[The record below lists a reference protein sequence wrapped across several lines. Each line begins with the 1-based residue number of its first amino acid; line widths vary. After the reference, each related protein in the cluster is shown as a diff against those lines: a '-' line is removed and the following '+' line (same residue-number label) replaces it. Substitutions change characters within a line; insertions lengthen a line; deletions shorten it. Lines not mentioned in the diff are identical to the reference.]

1 MLTIYR
7 ASAGAGKTHKLTG
20 EYLMLLFSQP
30 GAYRR
35 ILAVTFTNKATD
47 EMKTRIVQELYHLAS
62 GRASDYIQLL
72 SSAYS
77 LTERQVREQ
86 ARKILVAILHDYSAF
101 NISTIDRF
109 FQQTMRAFTREIGLQ
124 GGYGIEMD
132 QELVLTEAIDNLLA
146 DLEKPES
153 KDLLGWLLRFAEDK
167 IEDGGGWSLRKDI
180 MSLSREVFKESYK
193 AFSEEVGKDI
203 ADKQALDAYKNEL
216 YAIIRSVEA
225 EAKRL
230 GEEGVATDEMKTRI
244 VQELYHLAS
253 GRASDYIQLLSS
265 AYSLTERQV
274 REQARKILVAILH
287 DYSAFNISTIDR
299 FFQQTMRAF
308 TREIGLQGGYGIE
321 MDQELVLTEAI
332 DNLLA
337 DLEKPESK
345 DLLGW
350 LLRFAEDKIEDGG
363 GWSLRKDIMSL
374 SREVFKESYKAFSEE
389 VGKDIADKQALDA
402 YKNELYAII
411 RSVEAEAKRLGEE
424 GVALLKQFALQP
436 SDFKGG
442 SRSPFFY
449 FEKLARGE
457 MKEPTAT
464 FQTLPDNPEAYT
476 TKTTPPGLRQ
486 IIGCVYEE
494 GLNACVKNIVSLF
507 ANLTA
512 YNTARE
518 IVRYYYT
525 LGILTD
531 ISRQIASYREEKN
544 VMLIADTTELLNKVI
559 SGSDA
564 PFIYEKTGT
573 HVDHY
578 MIDEF
583 QDTSGMQWNNFRP
596 LVEESLANGRANLI
610 VGDVKQSIYRF
621 RNSDWKLLDEQVR
634 RDFEEEQV
642 REETLMDNWR
652 SCRHIVEFN
661 NGFFTTAPA
670 ILQDLY
676 NEALKTSSLN
686 EEERTAFFTKIM
698 TAYDKS
704 IQRVP
709 PPFQKKD
716 GHVRIDFLSGD
727 EEKKWEQE
735 AMERLPATLERL
747 QDNGYALKDIA
758 ILVRT
763 NQEGALVADTLLAY
777 KEEHPSD
784 RYNYDIISD
793 DALFVGSSPAV
804 RFLIAVLRYLRNPE
818 DQTNRKLAMY
828 AYQVLTGKF
837 GESEADKSVSQNL
850 QSISRQS
857 LYEVTEGLFRNFSAY
872 FPETE
877 QVFVQAF
884 LDMVS
889 EYAQKESADLNRFLR
904 WWDETGYRKTIATP
918 DGQNAIRILTVHKS
932 KGLGF
937 KVVIIPF
944 GDWEID
950 HKPTKPVIL
959 WCHPEKKP
967 FDRLHLVPVR
977 YGQILSSTIFAKDYF
992 KERLHAFIDN
1002 LNTLYVAFTRS
1013 KEELI
1018 VFSPRPRKINKEG
1031 KVEKITSIA
1040 DLLWAGVETDIED
1053 DTFERGEWWHPASGR
1068 TAEDTL
1074 EEIPMSRL
1082 YSVSPDDR
1090 LQLRLH
1096 GKGFFFDNAR
1106 RKHGTLMHEVLSRIR
1121 TPKDIPASVESYRLA
1136 GVINRE
1142 EAAEL
1147 ISRLEELLQ
1156 AEEVKAWYDGSA
1168 RVLNEVDIL
1177 FGKGLSKRPD
1187 RVMIKDNKVIVVD
1200 YKFGERQDKRHPNQV
1215 RNYLQ
1220 LIRKMGFERV
1230 DGYLWYVELGKIE
1243 AVNK

>member
-35 ILAVTFTNKATD
+35 ILAVTFTNK
-47 EMKTRIVQELYHLAS
+47 
-62 GRASDYIQLL
+62 
-72 SSAYS
+72 
-77 LTERQVREQ
+77 
-86 ARKILVAILHDYSAF
+86 
-101 NISTIDRF
+101 
-109 FQQTMRAFTREIGLQ
+109 
-124 GGYGIEMD
+124 
-132 QELVLTEAIDNLLA
+132 
-146 DLEKPES
+146 
-153 KDLLGWLLRFAEDK
+153 
-167 IEDGGGWSLRKDI
+167 
-180 MSLSREVFKESYK
+180 
-193 AFSEEVGKDI
+193 
-203 ADKQALDAYKNEL
+203 
-216 YAIIRSVEA
+216 
-225 EAKRL
+225 
-230 GEEGVATDEMKTRI
+230 ATDEMKTRI

-937 KVVIIPF
+937 KVVII
-944 GDWEID
+944 
-950 HKPTKPVIL
+950 

>member
-153 KDLLGWLLRFAEDK
+153 KDLLGWLLRFAENK
-167 IEDGGGWSLRKDI
+167 IEDGGGWSLR
-180 MSLSREVFKESYK
+180 
-193 AFSEEVGKDI
+193 
-203 ADKQALDAYKNEL
+203 Q
-216 YAIIRSVEA
+216 
-225 EAKRL
+225 
-230 GEEGVATDEMKTRI
+230 
-244 VQELYHLAS
+244 
-253 GRASDYIQLLSS
+253 
-265 AYSLTERQV
+265 
-274 REQARKILVAILH
+274 
-287 DYSAFNISTIDR
+287 
-299 FFQQTMRAF
+299 
-308 TREIGLQGGYGIE
+308 
-321 MDQELVLTEAI
+321 
-332 DNLLA
+332 
-337 DLEKPESK
+337 
-345 DLLGW
+345 
-350 LLRFAEDKIEDGG
+350 
-363 GWSLRKDIMSL
+363 DIMSL

-449 FEKLARGE
+449 FEKLAKGE

-464 FQTLPDNPEAYT
+464 FQALPDNPDAYT

-531 ISRQIASYREEKN
+531 ISRQIAFYREEKN

-634 RDFEEEQV
+634 RDFEDEQV
-642 REETLMDNWR
+642 REDTLKDNWR

-661 NGFFTTAPA
+661 NAFFTAAPA

-676 NEALKTSSLN
+676 NEALKNSSLS
-686 EEERTAFFTKIM
+686 EEERTAFSARIM
-698 TAYDKS
+698 AAYDDS
-704 IQRVP
+704 SQRVP

-727 EEKKWEQE
+727 EDKDWKQE

-747 QDNGYALKDIA
+747 QDSGYALKDIA

-818 DQTNRKLAMY
+818 DRTNRKLAMY

-837 GESEADKSVSQNL
+837 GESEADESVFQNL

-992 KERLHAFIDN
+992 
-1002 LNTLYVAFTRS
+1002 NTLYVAFTRS

-1187 RVMIKDNKVIVVD
+1187 RVIIKGGKVIVVD

>member
-153 KDLLGWLLRFAEDK
+153 KDLLGWLLRFAENK
-167 IEDGGGWSLRKDI
+167 IEDGGGWSLR
-180 MSLSREVFKESYK
+180 
-193 AFSEEVGKDI
+193 
-203 ADKQALDAYKNEL
+203 Q
-216 YAIIRSVEA
+216 
-225 EAKRL
+225 
-230 GEEGVATDEMKTRI
+230 
-244 VQELYHLAS
+244 
-253 GRASDYIQLLSS
+253 
-265 AYSLTERQV
+265 
-274 REQARKILVAILH
+274 
-287 DYSAFNISTIDR
+287 
-299 FFQQTMRAF
+299 
-308 TREIGLQGGYGIE
+308 
-321 MDQELVLTEAI
+321 
-332 DNLLA
+332 
-337 DLEKPESK
+337 
-345 DLLGW
+345 
-350 LLRFAEDKIEDGG
+350 
-363 GWSLRKDIMSL
+363 DIMSL

-449 FEKLARGE
+449 FEKLAKGE

-464 FQTLPDNPEAYT
+464 FQALPDNPDAYT

-531 ISRQIASYREEKN
+531 ISRQIAFYREEKN

-634 RDFEEEQV
+634 RDFEDEQV
-642 REETLMDNWR
+642 REDTLKDNWR

-661 NGFFTTAPA
+661 NAFFTAPA

-676 NEALKTSSLN
+676 NEALKNSSLS
-686 EEERTAFFTKIM
+686 EEERTAFSARIM
-698 TAYDKS
+698 AAYDDS
-704 IQRVP
+704 SQRVP

-727 EEKKWEQE
+727 EDKDWKQE

-747 QDNGYALKDIA
+747 QDSGYALKDIA

-818 DQTNRKLAMY
+818 DRTNRKLAMY

-837 GESEADKSVSQNL
+837 GESEADESVFQNL

-1187 RVMIKDNKVIVVD
+1187 RVIIKGGKVIVVD

>member
-153 KDLLGWLLRFAEDK
+153 KDLLGWLMRFAEDK

-193 AFSEEVGKDI
+193 
-203 ADKQALDAYKNEL
+203 
-216 YAIIRSVEA
+216 
-225 EAKRL
+225 
-230 GEEGVATDEMKTRI
+230 
-244 VQELYHLAS
+244 
-253 GRASDYIQLLSS
+253 
-265 AYSLTERQV
+265 
-274 REQARKILVAILH
+274 
-287 DYSAFNISTIDR
+287 
-299 FFQQTMRAF
+299 
-308 TREIGLQGGYGIE
+308 
-321 MDQELVLTEAI
+321 
-332 DNLLA
+332 
-337 DLEKPESK
+337 
-345 DLLGW
+345 
-350 LLRFAEDKIEDGG
+350 
-363 GWSLRKDIMSL
+363 
-374 SREVFKESYKAFSEE
+374 

-464 FQTLPDNPEAYT
+464 FQALPDNPDAYT

-494 GLNACVKNIVSLF
+494 GLNTCVKNIVSLF

-573 HVDHY
+573 RVDHY

>member
-30 GAYRR
+30 GVYRR

-167 IEDGGGWSLRKDI
+167 IEDGGGWSLR
-180 MSLSREVFKESYK
+180 
-193 AFSEEVGKDI
+193 
-203 ADKQALDAYKNEL
+203 Q
-216 YAIIRSVEA
+216 
-225 EAKRL
+225 
-230 GEEGVATDEMKTRI
+230 
-244 VQELYHLAS
+244 
-253 GRASDYIQLLSS
+253 
-265 AYSLTERQV
+265 
-274 REQARKILVAILH
+274 
-287 DYSAFNISTIDR
+287 
-299 FFQQTMRAF
+299 
-308 TREIGLQGGYGIE
+308 
-321 MDQELVLTEAI
+321 
-332 DNLLA
+332 
-337 DLEKPESK
+337 
-345 DLLGW
+345 
-350 LLRFAEDKIEDGG
+350 
-363 GWSLRKDIMSL
+363 DIMSL

-449 FEKLARGE
+449 FEKLAKGE

-464 FQTLPDNPEAYT
+464 FQALPDNPDAYT

-634 RDFEEEQV
+634 
-642 REETLMDNWR
+642 EETLMDNWR
-652 SCRHIVEFN
+652 RCRHIVEFN
-661 NGFFTTAPA
+661 NAFFTAAPA

-676 NEALKTSSLN
+676 NEALKNSSLS
-686 EEERTAFFTKIM
+686 EEERTAFSARIM
-698 TAYDKS
+698 AAYDDS
-704 IQRVP
+704 SQRVP

-727 EEKKWEQE
+727 EDKDWKQE

-818 DQTNRKLAMY
+818 DRTNRKLAMY

-837 GESEADKSVSQNL
+837 GESEADESVFQNL

-1082 YSVSPDDR
+1082 YSVSPVDR

-1187 RVMIKDNKVIVVD
+1187 RVIIKGGKVIVVD

>member
-153 KDLLGWLLRFAEDK
+153 KDLLGWLLRFAENK
-167 IEDGGGWSLRKDI
+167 IEDGGGWSLR
-180 MSLSREVFKESYK
+180 
-193 AFSEEVGKDI
+193 
-203 ADKQALDAYKNEL
+203 Q
-216 YAIIRSVEA
+216 
-225 EAKRL
+225 
-230 GEEGVATDEMKTRI
+230 
-244 VQELYHLAS
+244 
-253 GRASDYIQLLSS
+253 
-265 AYSLTERQV
+265 
-274 REQARKILVAILH
+274 
-287 DYSAFNISTIDR
+287 
-299 FFQQTMRAF
+299 
-308 TREIGLQGGYGIE
+308 
-321 MDQELVLTEAI
+321 
-332 DNLLA
+332 
-337 DLEKPESK
+337 
-345 DLLGW
+345 
-350 LLRFAEDKIEDGG
+350 
-363 GWSLRKDIMSL
+363 DIMSL

-449 FEKLARGE
+449 FEKLAKGE

-464 FQTLPDNPEAYT
+464 FQALPDNPDAYT

-518 IVRYYYT
+518 IVRCYYYT

-531 ISRQIASYREEKN
+531 ISRQIAFYREEKN

-634 RDFEEEQV
+634 RDFEDEQV
-642 REETLMDNWR
+642 REDTLKDNWR

-661 NGFFTTAPA
+661 NAFFTAAPA

-676 NEALKTSSLN
+676 NEALKNSSLS
-686 EEERTAFFTKIM
+686 EEERTAFSARIM
-698 TAYDKS
+698 AAYDDS
-704 IQRVP
+704 SQRVP

-727 EEKKWEQE
+727 EDKDWKQE

-747 QDNGYALKDIA
+747 QDSGYALKDIA

-818 DQTNRKLAMY
+818 DRTNRKLAMY

-837 GESEADKSVSQNL
+837 GESEADESVFQNL

-1187 RVMIKDNKVIVVD
+1187 RVIIKGGKVIVVD